1 MLRLHRLYF
10 NAVYSTIVSHL
21 GIESTL
27 ASCTYPDMFMEFQF
41 EDIVFGILPRVGAE
55 LLDAFGCRP
64 NNSSNAYAN
73 IGGNFNF
80 QVSYVV
86 SLNIHSFKGT

>member
-1 MLRLHRLYF
+1 MLRTPDCPPSNGFGYVIPIQKKSVGSLAMLRLHRLYF

-55 LLDAFGCRP
+55 LLDAFGC
-64 NNSSNAYAN
+64 
-73 IGGNFNF
+73 
-80 QVSYVV
+80 
-86 SLNIHSFKGT
+86 